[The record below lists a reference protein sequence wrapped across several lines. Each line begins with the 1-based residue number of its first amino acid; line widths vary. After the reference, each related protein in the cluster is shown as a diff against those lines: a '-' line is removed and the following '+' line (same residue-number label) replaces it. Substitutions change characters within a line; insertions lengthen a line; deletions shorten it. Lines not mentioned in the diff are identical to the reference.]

1 VTSALLHDAEVSASE
16 LPAVTAL
23 LAQSGLP
30 TDDVNEPGRQFW
42 RFCDQRGDTVAVAGL
57 EIHGAEAL
65 LRSVAVVPSHRGGGV
80 GRAIVRRT
88 LAHAAALGARRAF
101 LLTTTAPEFFT
112 ALRFTPIE
120 REAVPVRIAT
130 TREFT
135 TLCPASAVCMM
146 KALTPTS

>member
-1 VTSALLHDAEVSASE
+1 VSVALLHDAEVSASE

-30 TDDVNEPGRQFW
+30 TDDVNEPGRRFW
-42 RFCDQRGDTVAVAGL
+42 RFCERGDMVAVAGL

-65 LRSVAVVPSHRGGGV
+65 LRSVALVPSRRSRGIGRDVV
-80 GRAIVRRT
+80 GRT
-88 LAHAAALGARRAF
+88 LAHAATLGARRVF
-101 LLTTTAPEFFT
+101 LLTTTTPEFFT
-112 ALRFTPIE
+112 ALGFTPIE
-120 REAVPVRIAT
+120 RKAVPKRIAA

-146 KALTPTS
+146 KVLMPTS